1 MSERAQSHLS
11 KYKLSLNPLDI
22 YNHEFDKQLRG
33 YNEDQVN
40 EYLDMIIKD
49 YERFVVILKEL
60 EDKIE
65 ALEAQVQEQRYE
77 SRIEPEDP
85 WSQVQRRLNDLEL
98 QVFGERRDGK
108 TR

>member
-1 MSERAQSHLS
+1 MSERTASHLS
-11 KYKLSLNPLDI
+11 KYKLSLSPLDI

-40 EYLDMIIKD
+40 EYLDIIIKD

-60 EDKIE
+60 EGKIE
-65 ALEAQVQEQRYE
+65 TLEAQVQERHVE

-85 WSQVQRRLNDLEL
+85 LSQMQRRLSDLEL

-108 TR
+108 KW